1 MCGGER
7 EVPRALGRTDGAAG
21 AATRGSRM
29 GGALQPLPV
38 PEDYRMEA
46 DPIQSPCQS
55 ASAFHYKNVNI
66 CEFGNGICS

>member
-38 PEDYRMEA
+38 PEDYRMEV
-46 DPIQSPCQS
+46 DPHTVSVPEC
-55 ASAFHYKNVNI
+55 I
-66 CEFGNGICS
+66 CISLQKCEHL

>member
-29 GGALQPLPV
+29 GGALQPLPA
-38 PEDYRMEA
+38 E
-46 DPIQSPCQS
+46 CQRTT
-55 ASAFHYKNVNI
+55 
-66 CEFGNGICS
+66 GWR